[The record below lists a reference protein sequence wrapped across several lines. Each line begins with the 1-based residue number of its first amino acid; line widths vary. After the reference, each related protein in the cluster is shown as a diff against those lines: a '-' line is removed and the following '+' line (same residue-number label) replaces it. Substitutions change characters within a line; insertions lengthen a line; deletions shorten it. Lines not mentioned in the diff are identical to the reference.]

1 MKAVIV
7 DWLRS
12 PFHRAH
18 KGKLANVRPDEMAG
32 QVIRKLMERNSIS
45 GSMIDDLILGC
56 AYTEGEQGYNL
67 GRLLTFL
74 GELPETVPGATI
86 NRLCGSSMQAILSAA
101 AHIEVGWG
109 DCILVGGVESMSRI
123 QRRGFNWSP
132 SPELQENFPDAYISM
147 GVTAENVA
155 KQWQQTRTEH
165 EEFAL
170 SSHNKAASA
179 QSKGLF
185 KNEIVSIQTDEGII
199 SNDGCIRGDT
209 TLESMSK
216 LKPAFG
222 EDGIVTAAT
231 SSPLTDGAVFMIIC
245 SEDFASRNGL
255 NPIARIVAGAVTG
268 CEPSIMGI
276 GPIEATKEVLKR
288 ANWDINDVDLFELN
302 EAFSSQSL
310 AVINELKIN
319 PKIVN
324 LHGGALAIGHPLG
337 ASGARITG
345 KAASLLQTTGSK
357 RAVAT
362 MCIGGGM
369 GISIALERFELVH

>member
-18 KGKLANVRPDEMAG
+18 KGKLANIRPDEMAG
-32 QVIRKLMERNSIS
+32 QVIRELMKRNNLS
-45 GSMIDDLILGC
+45 GTMIDDLILGC
-56 AYTEGEQGYNL
+56 AYPEGEQGYNL

-74 GELPETVPGATI
+74 GDLPDTVPGATI

-132 SPELQENFPDAYISM
+132 SPELENKFPDAYVGM
-147 GVTAENVA
+147 GKTAENVA
-155 KQWQQTRTEH
+155 KAWNQTRLQH

-170 SSHNKAASA
+170 SSHKKAASA
-179 QSKGLF
+179 QSEGLLV
-185 KNEIVSIQTDEGII
+185 NEIAKIQSDDGII
-199 SNDGCIRGDT
+199 SEDGCIRGDT
-209 TLESMSK
+209 TLESMAK
-216 LKPAFG
+216 LNPAFG
-222 EDGIVTAAT
+222 DDGVVTAAT
-231 SSPLTDGAVFMIIC
+231 SSPLTDGAVFMIVC
-245 SEDFASRNGL
+245 SEDFAEKNRL

-268 CEPSIMGI
+268 CAPDMMGI
-276 GPIEATKEVLKR
+276 GPIKATREVLRR
-288 ANWDINDVDLFELN
+288 ANWNIDDVDLFELN

-310 AVINELKIN
+310 AVIDDLEIN
-319 PKIVN
+319 PEIVN

-345 KAASLLQTTGSK
+345 KAASLLQSTDSK

-369 GISIALERFELVH
+369 GISIALEKM